1 MVGRKWWC
9 WIVSM
14 LGFSLCE
21 VSLVQPGEV
30 KSRVN
35 QELLLFTLLLVR
47 VLWHSLKTGKQ
58 CNVWKHCSMYLLYI
72 VHTAQNSFQKCSE
85 IFITSFVATLGLNI
99 YSTTI
104 IVKVNQSYHWTEKY
118 YLFYISISY
127 LIQSSVHCKVL
138 KKESF
143 VSNHHI
149 PIYT

>member
-47 VLWHSLKTGKQ
+47 VLWHSLKTENNAMCGNTVL
-58 CNVWKHCSMYLLYI
+58 CTIHSAHCS
-72 VHTAQNSFQKCSE
+72 K
-85 IFITSFVATLGLNI
+85 FIPKMQWNI
-99 YSTTI
+99 YYKLCRHFGPKHLQYDYYCQSKSKLPLNR
-104 IVKVNQSYHWTEKY
+104 KV
-118 YLFYISISY
+118 LFYISISY